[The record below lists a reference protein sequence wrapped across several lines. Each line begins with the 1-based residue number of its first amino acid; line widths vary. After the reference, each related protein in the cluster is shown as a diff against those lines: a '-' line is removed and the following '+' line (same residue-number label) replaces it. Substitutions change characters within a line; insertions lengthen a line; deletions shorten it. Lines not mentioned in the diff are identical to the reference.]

1 MGGENREKGGKEA
14 AKSNNNGRVCMLN
27 HKSFYARTKDDI

>member
-14 AKSNNNGRVCMLN
+14 AKSNNSGRVCMLI
-27 HKSFYARTKDDI
+27 HGSCYVRRKDDI